1 MISDAVTKH
10 KRFEHG
16 EIRRTEFWLL
26 SPLPRATRVARPI
39 TVPALQ
45 YPKCPEGIP
54 AAGRAEAFHLEVGLA
69 LVGVLERPAA
79 VGVAR
84 ASDDVNR
91 LGEARIAGGI
101 DSLEVIEGAKDVVV
115 PAGREGEANENRL

>member
-39 TVPALQ
+39 TVPPLQ

-54 AAGRAEAFHLEVGLA
+54 AAGRAEAFQLEVGLA
-69 LVGVLERPAA
+69 LVAVLERPAA
-79 VGVAR
+79 IVAPR

-91 LGEARIAGGI
+91 LGEARIAGRLNG
-101 DSLEVIEGAKDVVV
+101 LEVIEGAKDIVV
-115 PAGREGEANENRL
+115 P